1 MSHITS
7 ENKSNMKPNHNN
19 HPDPDFTLIL
29 IAAQP
34 RFVKW
39 AENQIVV
46 VAKSRTPFQM
56 FQLLFTV
63 NIFLDFFKNFSKLA
77 EF

>member
-1 MSHITS
+1 
-7 ENKSNMKPNHNN
+7 MKPNHNN

-56 FQLLFTV
+56 FQLLYGQY
-63 NIFLDFFKNFSKLA
+63 FLDFFKNFSKLA